1 MAIGFCENRVE
12 ERIRSM
18 VVTHFL
24 VEAAIGAN
32 LGAEGN
38 VNVKV
43 PDHSAGVLGRIDKIH
58 RR

>member
-1 MAIGFCENRVE
+1 
-12 ERIRSM
+12 M